1 MDHPLEERNTI
12 EMQAVT
18 ALAHLKAAILFMVD
32 ISEMCDHS
40 LEEQI
45 RLFESIQP
53 LFANK
58 PVFIGLNKIDLVRRA
73 DLEPEKEAMLREKF
87 EKAGIP
93 VVELSTFTQEGVIE
107 LRDKVFKFGKF
118 SLVKKFRDNSPV

>member
-18 ALAHLKAAILFMVD
+18 ALAHLKASILFMVD

-40 LEEQI
+40 IEEQI
-45 RLFESIQP
+45 NLFESIQP

-58 PVFIGLNKIDLVRRA
+58 PVFIGLNKIDLVRRK
-73 DLEPEKEAMLREKF
+73 DLEPEKEALLQEKF
-87 EKAGIP
+87 EKAGIQI
-93 VVELSTFTQEGVIE
+93 VELSTFTQEGVIE
-107 LRDKVFKFGKF
+107 LRDKVCNK
-118 SLVKKFRDNSPV
+118 